1 MVTDNYPELQ
11 NRISADVRN
20 ALGEDIGSG
29 DLTAALVPE
38 HQRARAQ
45 LTVRDDAVICGIA
58 WFNEVFEQLGGDV
71 ELQWH
76 VADGDLVKGGSTLC
90 KLEGPARILLTG
102 ERTAMNLLQTLSAT
116 ATATRA
122 FCIAIENTETVILDT
137 RKTLPGLRLAQKYAV
152 RCGGAQ
158 NHRTGL
164 YDGILIKENHIIASG
179 GIENAVATALA
190 QKSGVLIEVEVETLD
205 EARAAIDAGA
215 HRLLL
220 DNFSPDDM
228 RDAVAL
234 RNQLNDKVDLEASGN
249 VHLGTV
255 QDVADTGVDFISIG
269 TLTKDIR
276 AVDLSMRFEMV

>member
-1 MVTDNYPELQ
+1 MTDINPELQ

-38 HQRARAQ
+38 HQRARAK
-45 LTVRDDAVICGIA
+45 LTVRDDAVICGIS

-71 ELQWH
+71 ELHWH

-90 KLEGPARILLTG
+90 ELEGPARILLTG

-122 FCIAIENTETVILDT
+122 FCMAIENTETVILDT

-164 YDGILIKENHIIASG
+164 YDGILIKENHIFASG
-179 GIENAVATALA
+179 GIKNAVATALA

-234 RNQLNDKVDLEASGN
+234 RNQLNDKVGLEASGN
-249 VHLGTV
+249 VNLGTV

-269 TLTKDIR
+269 ALTKDIR
-276 AVDLSMRFEMV
+276 AVDLSMRFETV

>member
-1 MVTDNYPELQ
+1 MTDINPELQ
-11 NRISADVRN
+11 NRISTDIRN

-38 HQRARAQ
+38 HQRARAK
-45 LTVRDDAVICGIA
+45 LTVRDDAVICGIS

-71 ELQWH
+71 ELQWD
-76 VADGDLVKGGSTLC
+76 VADGDLIKGGSTLC
-90 KLEGPARILLTG
+90 ALEGPARILLTG

-164 YDGILIKENHIIASG
+164 YDGILIKENHIFASG
-179 GIENAVATALA
+179 SIENAVATALA

-205 EARAAIDAGA
+205 EARAAIGAGA
-215 HRLLL
+215 DRLLL
-220 DNFSPDDM
+220 DNFSLDDM
-228 RDAVAL
+228 RHAVAL
-234 RNQLNDKVDLEASGN
+234 RNQLNDKVGLEASGN

-269 TLTKDIR
+269 ALTKDIR

>member
-1 MVTDNYPELQ
+1 VVTDINPELQ
-11 NRISADVRN
+11 NRIAADVRN

-38 HQRARAQ
+38 NQQARAQ

-58 WFNEVFEQLGGDV
+58 WFNEVFEQLGGGV

-76 VADGDLVKGGSTLC
+76 VADGDLVKGGSALC
-90 KLEGPARILLTG
+90 ELEGPARAMLTG

-158 NHRTGL
+158 NHRMGL
-164 YDGILIKENHIIASG
+164 YDGVLIKENHIFASG
-179 GIENAVATALA
+179 GIENAIATALA

-234 RNQLNDKVDLEASGN
+234 RDQLNDKVGLEASGN
-249 VHLGTV
+249 IHLGTV

-269 TLTKDIR
+269 ALTKDIR
-276 AVDLSMRFEMV
+276 AVDLSMRFETV